1 MIDAI
6 LKYTFLQ
13 NAIISAVLA
22 SIICGIIGT
31 IIVEKK
37 LVMMSGGI
45 AHSAFGG
52 IGMGYF
58 LNIEPIIGA
67 LIFAIISSFGIV
79 TIKEKSELNADTI
92 IGMFWTLGMAL
103 GIIFISIT
111 SGYPPDISSYLFGD
125 ILTASKTD
133 IYIMFILDCIVI
145 FMIIAFFNYIKAY
158 LFDIEFSSVI
168 GMNVKLIEYI
178 VFLLIAFSV
187 VILIK
192 VVGIMLV
199 IALLT
204 VPPAISKLFTWDLKK
219 IMGLSIIFGLIFS
232 LSGLFISYKLHI
244 ASGATIIII
253 AVCSYVI
260 SLVVTRLF
268 KKTQIA

>member
-125 ILTASKTD
+125 ILTASKQ
-133 IYIMFILDCIVI
+133 IYI
-145 FMIIAFFNYIKAY
+145 
-158 LFDIEFSSVI
+158 
-168 GMNVKLIEYI
+168 
-178 VFLLIAFSV
+178 
-187 VILIK
+187 
-192 VVGIMLV
+192 
-199 IALLT
+199 
-204 VPPAISKLFTWDLKK
+204 
-219 IMGLSIIFGLIFS
+219 
-232 LSGLFISYKLHI
+232 
-244 ASGATIIII
+244 
-253 AVCSYVI
+253 
-260 SLVVTRLF
+260 
-268 KKTQIA
+268 

>member
-1 MIDAI
+1 
-6 LKYTFLQ
+6 
-13 NAIISAVLA
+13 
-22 SIICGIIGT
+22 
-31 IIVEKK
+31 
-37 LVMMSGGI
+37 
-45 AHSAFGG
+45 
-52 IGMGYF
+52 
-58 LNIEPIIGA
+58 
-67 LIFAIISSFGIV
+67 
-79 TIKEKSELNADTI
+79 
-92 IGMFWTLGMAL
+92 
-103 GIIFISIT
+103 
-111 SGYPPDISSYLFGD
+111 
-125 ILTASKTD
+125 
-133 IYIMFILDCIVI
+133 MFILDCIVI